1 MAENDDDPVSPGEAL
16 PPPSEEHSELGGTPG
31 SPVARARSR
40 THSGNRPALGR
51 MVGTPGAAARR
62 KLAAE
67 REMLR
72 YRLKKAQPQV
82 EALREEQRRAEGG
95 PPVESDPDVGA
106 LQAVPVRKKRN
117 PWPMVAGMVVSVI
130 GTIGVAVLCV
140 LFWPA
145 ARVAMGNATP
155 VSAAVSNPPAALIL
169 ETPGPQS
176 ARSRLELPAD
186 PSAALSMAL
195 AELSQALDR
204 ARGNPEEVL
213 RKVSKPGQKCTMVW
227 ANDSVSLVF
236 GGDPIRANS
245 LAHQLEDCAEAV
257 SRVR

>member
-1 MAENDDDPVSPGEAL
+1 
-16 PPPSEEHSELGGTPG
+16 
-31 SPVARARSR
+31 
-40 THSGNRPALGR
+40 

-82 EALREEQRRAEGG
+82 EALREEQRRAEAGT
-95 PPVESDPDVGA
+95 PVESDPDVDA

-117 PWPMVAGMVVSVI
+117 PWPVVVSVI
-130 GTIGVAVLCV
+130 GTIGATVLCV

-155 VSAAVSNPPAALIL
+155 VSAAVSIPAAALIP
-169 ETPGPQS
+169 ETPVPQS
-176 ARSRLELPAD
+176 ARTRLELPAD
-186 PSAALSMAL
+186 PSAALSTAL